1 MPTDNNSMIGGASRR
16 SVVTA
21 IGGLGALAAGG
32 EIDFAEAADRPGAGK
47 VYGVFAGMDK
57 KSYMCVLTGG
67 GSVPVYRMSLTG
79 LLPPPSFEE
88 LHVSPFWGS
97 VTMIL
102 QGQLEIGVTA
112 GEVRKVLGKAGDSFV
127 FIDGEG
133 DGHTSAR
140 RGDQPLQ
147 VINAR
152 LKEPWTALSKSFKGW
167 PDFVLPPKEI
177 APAVSF

>member
-1 MPTDNNSMIGGASRR
+1 MSTENTSRR

-32 EIDFAEAADRPGAGK
+32 EIEFAQAADRPGPGK
-47 VYGVFAGMDK
+47 IYGVFAGKDK

-67 GSVPVYRMSLTG
+67 GSIPAYRLWLSAPA
-79 LLPPPSFEE
+79 PPPSFEE

-102 QGQLEIGVTA
+102 TGQLEIGVTA
-112 GEVRKVLGKAGDSFV
+112 GEMRTVLGRTGDSFI
-127 FIDGEG
+127 FIDTEG

-147 VINAR
+147 VVNAR
-152 LKEPWTALSKSFKGW
+152 LKEPWTALSTSFKGW
-167 PDFVLPPKEI
+167 PDHVLPPKEY
-177 APAVSF
+177 APAVNF